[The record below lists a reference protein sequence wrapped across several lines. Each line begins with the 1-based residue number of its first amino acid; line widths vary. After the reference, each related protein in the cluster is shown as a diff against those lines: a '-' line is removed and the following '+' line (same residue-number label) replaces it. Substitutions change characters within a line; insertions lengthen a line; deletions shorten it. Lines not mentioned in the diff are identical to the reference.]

1 MHLVKILQS
10 LSMALRIKS
19 ENLVLLTKSFMLAA
33 ILWIPATIAFHLNF
47 YNSLSMVGSWP
58 VSSLGFL
65 KFFLCPEAQG
75 FF

>member
-19 ENLVLLTKSFMLAA
+19 ENLVLLTKPFMLAA

-47 YNSLSMVGSWP
+47 YNSLSMVGS
-58 VSSLGFL
+58 
-65 KFFLCPEAQG
+65 
-75 FF
+75 